1 MRTYKSI
8 PNRSDQMDLTF
19 RGPGSKAREMKLARL
34 LNATAR
40 SGQQGSSV
48 QSRWKGEMKVLLA
61 DVAGVPVLVRF
72 LFQEIPA
79 EMGRDVRSLLSGR
92 LQKRGGEHSV
102 RPSSLPNE
110 TVLRVGSLQLDLVEH
125 SATRGDRPIDLR
137 PREYQLLKYM
147 MQRHDEILTREAL
160 LKEVWHYKFVPETN
174 LVDVHM
180 GRLRRKIDDANDWSM
195 IRNVRGIGFV
205 LSGTPLAQD
214 PPSIHTGRSTA
225 QPTSEHLRS
234 HEKGDRHV
242 GR

>member
-8 PNRSDQMDLTF
+8 PNRSDQMDLAF
-19 RGPGSKAREMKLARL
+19 RGPGSKARQMKLTGL
-34 LNATAR
+34 LNATAS

-48 QSRWKGEMKVLLA
+48 QSRWKEEMKVLLA
-61 DVAGVPVLVRF
+61 DVAGVSVLVRF

-92 LQKRGGEHSV
+92 LQKRGGEQSV
-102 RPSSLPNE
+102 RPSSPPDE

-160 LKEVWHYKFVPETN
+160 LREVWHYKFVPETN

-180 GRLRRKIDDANDWSM
+180 GRLRRKIDGANDWSM

-214 PPSIHTGRSTA
+214 PPPIHTGRS
-225 QPTSEHLRS
+225 
-234 HEKGDRHV
+234 DRHV